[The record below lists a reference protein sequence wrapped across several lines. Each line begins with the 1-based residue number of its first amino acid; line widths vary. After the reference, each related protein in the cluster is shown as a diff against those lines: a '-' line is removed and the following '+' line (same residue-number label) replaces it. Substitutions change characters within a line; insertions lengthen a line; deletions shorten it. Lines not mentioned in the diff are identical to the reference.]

1 MNFTLKTSTGVQVV
15 TATKYNVRP
24 RSAPFKATL
33 DGRATDAWTTE
44 GRGAA
49 YLYWLRGDDL
59 FYAKVL
65 ATDLIAARVGLVIE
79 SEGYAPKSKA
89 AANPKPA
96 RVPNAKAHV

>member
-1 MNFTLKTSTGVQVV
+1 MHFTLKTSTGVQTV

-44 GRGAA
+44 GRGSA

-65 ATDLIAARVGLVIE
+65 ATDLVAARVGLVIE
-79 SEGYAPKSKA
+79 SEGYAPKTSATAK
-89 AANPKPA
+89 PKPA
-96 RVPNAKAHV
+96 RNLKAKAHV